1 MIPTPVA
8 TAASDEDFLLRNS
21 ALRYASLLRVEG
33 LLLFLVLLS
42 ETCLVSLVSKEKVK
56 SEPTVTENLK
66 TLPCSASAWQKSR
79 HWVIKVELVWSTAVI
94 FD

>member
-1 MIPTPVA
+1 M
-8 TAASDEDFLLRNS
+8 LRNS
-21 ALRYASLLRVEG
+21 ALRFAFLLLVEG
-33 LLLFLVLLS
+33 LILFLVLLS
-42 ETCLVSLVSKEKVK
+42 ETGLVSLVSKEKVK

-79 HWVIKVELVWSTAVI
+79 HWVIKGELVWSTAVI